1 MHICIS
7 WKNVFGPQL
16 APANPAV
23 WPMCQGVQQKNHTRG
38 PASGWH
44 VTTAFEARFSVFHE
58 FHGIPMKFM
67 GFSMNFMGF
76 PWNFMEINFR
86 SQSAPPPTPGCD
98 RCAQVPEKKSFE
110 RLRYWLPR
118 PNPCRSIFAAL
129 YFSMKFMEFPWNS
142 WDFPWISWKNKFAN
156 SRPDQIW
163 IVLHTKSS
171 ELPSEPDFFIRKV
184 NDAPCGSRESCLKV

>member
-58 FHGIPMKFM
+58 FHGISMKFHA
-67 GFSMNFMGF
+67 FSMNFIGF
-76 PWNFMEINFR
+76 PWNFMEILFR
-86 SQSAPPPTPGCD
+86 PQSAPPPTPGCD
-98 RCAQVPEKKSFE
+98 RCAQVPEKNH
-110 RLRYWLPR
+110 LRDSATGCHAPTPAGPFSPL
-118 PNPCRSIFAAL
+118 SI
-129 YFSMKFMEFPWNS
+129 FPWNS
-142 WDFPWISWKNKFAN
+142 WN
-156 SRPDQIW
+156 SHEIHGIFHEFHGKINLQTPD
-163 IVLHTKSS
+163 LTRS
-171 ELPSEPDFFIRKV
+171 E
-184 NDAPCGSRESCLKV
+184 